1 MGVGGWV
8 KLGETLGEAGCGCLR
23 AHKESRE
30 VLMLKEAG
38 WVAITAAWLVA
49 KLEALRAALGRLGW
63 GVMRKAWSTSE

>member
-8 KLGETLGEAGCGCLR
+8 KLGETLVEAGCGCLR

-38 WVAITAAWLVA
+38 LVAITVTGLVT
-49 KLEALRAALGRLGW
+49 KLEVEADWFGATWAGG
-63 GVMRKAWSTSE
+63 